1 MHIFAIV
8 AGMTALFLLLAGF
21 QQPRLGVFV
30 AAILW
35 LLYAVYE
42 YHVATGVL
50 CDSDC
55 NIRVDLVLLF
65 PILGIATWYAYQ
77 SYVEPPGQSRV
88 LGMVLG
94 ALGLIVLAALAA
106 ALGYGALAGL
116 AGVGALAI
124 GVYAVKTRKRTVG
137 SAEGA

>member
-1 MHIFAIV
+1 MHIFAIL
-8 AGMTALFLLLAGF
+8 AGMMALFLLLAGR

-65 PILGIATWYAYQ
+65 PILGIATWYAYRA
-77 SYVEPPGQSRV
+77 YVGPPGQSRV

-94 ALGLIVLAALAA
+94 VIGLIVAAALAA
-106 ALGYGALAGL
+106 AFGYEVLAGL
-116 AGVGALAI
+116 ACAGALAI
-124 GVYAVKTRKRTVG
+124 VVYAIKSGKRRVG
-137 SAEGA
+137 GAEGA